1 MASLNFW
8 CKWEIVEPDV
18 LKEWEINI
26 FKITDSRISFY
37 SRNTNSLPPKPKSS
51 FSLFLWIFLLC
62 MFHFCLYY
70 TVMSVPW
77 TFVITCW
84 ERADLLALLCVM
96 FPRVFVTFSYG
107 VLGQVTSLI
116 VSILGLCLL
125 LYF

>member
-51 FSLFLWIFLLC
+51 FSVFFVDLFVMYVSLL
-62 MFHFCLYY
+62 
-70 TVMSVPW
+70 S
-77 TFVITCW
+77 
-84 ERADLLALLCVM
+84 
-96 FPRVFVTFSYG
+96 
-107 VLGQVTSLI
+107 
-116 VSILGLCLL
+116 L
-125 LYF
+125 LYCHVCSLDFCDHLLGKG